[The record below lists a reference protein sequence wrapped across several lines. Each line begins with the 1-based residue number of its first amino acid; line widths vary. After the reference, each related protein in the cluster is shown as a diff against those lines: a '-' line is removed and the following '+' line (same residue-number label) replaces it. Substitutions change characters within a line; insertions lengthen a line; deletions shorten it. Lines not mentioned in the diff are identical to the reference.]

1 VNEWYVTG
9 GSAVVVLLMIGVAA
23 ALGFRRS
30 TRLDEAQLARLA
42 AAEGAEVVASII
54 APDGRSALVQLAGGK
69 LLIARSMGA
78 DVSARVAAPGAAQV
92 RLNDGRL
99 SVTFGDLGYPPLHM
113 RLEDRPAWLAK
124 LCEERTP

>member
-54 APDGRSALVQLAGGK
+54 APGGRSALVQLAGGK